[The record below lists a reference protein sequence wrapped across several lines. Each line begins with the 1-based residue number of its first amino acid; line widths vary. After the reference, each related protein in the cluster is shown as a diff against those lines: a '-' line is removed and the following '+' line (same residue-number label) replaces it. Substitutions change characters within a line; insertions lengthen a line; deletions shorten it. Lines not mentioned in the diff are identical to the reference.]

1 MTTEEVTARL
11 VDAADIVRRMPDTAR
26 PKGYGTAWPTFVHL
40 FEDRVFWSAE
50 RHKDDA
56 DARLRARAP
65 DSREVTRAEAVERW
79 LIEHVK
85 RDKDRITVS
94 AWAMCKAGASIE
106 YHAKGKTRRTR
117 SFSVWCQH
125 VGHVS
130 RDTAYKYRDRAISDI
145 VFATEGIS
153 DTFGTGDGDLQPD
166 GIFGTSDDNMGEAP
180 PVLAMMTP
188 DAKPTDNPETRDM
201 DWSNRQNERRRKMMA
216 KLEPETT

>member
-11 VDAADIVRRMPDTAR
+11 VDAADIVRRMPDNAR
-26 PKGYGTAWPTFVHL
+26 PKGFGSAWPTFVHM
-40 FEDRVFWSAE
+40 FEDRVHWSAE

-85 RDKDRITVS
+85 RDKDRVTVS
-94 AWAMCKAGASIE
+94 AWAMCKAGAAIE
-106 YHAKGKTRRTR
+106 YQAKGKTRRTR

-153 DTFGTGDGDLQPD
+153 DTFGTGDEGLQPD
-166 GIFGTSDDNMGEAP
+166 GIFGTSDDNMDGPASPKAWMAE
-180 PVLAMMTP
+180 
-188 DAKPTDNPETRDM
+188 DARPTDNPDSRDLT
-201 DWSNRQNERRRKMMA
+201 WAAKQAERRRLMMA
-216 KLEPETT
+216 KLEPEAT